1 MIILRGFSFLEIHK
15 AILIK
20 ERIAFLVNDV
30 GTMECMYAKTKTI
43 KLHKPSLGK
52 KHTYS

>member
-1 MIILRGFSFLEIHK
+1 MITLHGFFFLEIHK
-15 AILIK
+15 VILIR
-20 ERIAFLVNDV
+20 ERIAFLANDV
-30 GTMECMYAKTKTI
+30 GTMECMYAKTKPK